1 MLTLSIVNAISD
13 AIKNRRLLPGSKLN
27 ERELAHL
34 FGVSRTIVRQ
44 ALSRLAQDE
53 LVSIAPKRAATVAR
67 PSFDDAYN
75 LYQTLLI
82 IDCGVVDHLIEHIT
96 PEQLSILEAHT
107 KQEEETYQLGH
118 KEESD
123 ELGRE
128 YHRLLISFLNN
139 DALSQIHAKL
149 ERKAALITSLYKVD
163 FDYCQLR
170 HEHVGLIDA
179 LRNKQGDRVKAM
191 LGSHYKLVIRGYRFD
206 VASAPQADL
215 ATALQIGVEA

>member
-13 AIKNRRLLPGSKLN
+13 AIKSRRLLPGSKLN
-27 ERELAHL
+27 ERELAEL

-67 PSFDDAYN
+67 PSFEDAYN
-75 LYQTLLI
+75 LYQTQLI
-82 IDCGVVDHLIEHIT
+82 IDCGVVDQLIHCIT
-96 PEQLSILEAHT
+96 PEQLDILQAHT
-107 KQEEETYQLGH
+107 QREETTYQQGH
-118 KEESD
+118 HEQSD

-128 YHRLLISFLNN
+128 YHRLLVGFLNN
-139 DALSQIHAKL
+139 ETLSQIHAKL

-170 HEHVGLIDA
+170 HEHVDLIDA
-179 LRNKQGDRVKAM
+179 LRNKQADRVKAM

-215 ATALQIGVEA
+215 AAALQIGVTA